1 MEILPI
7 DNGHRDKLPK
17 HRIISLIGVFF
28 LPHTDTY
35 NPYIQLKDNLVLANA
50 TDYASFQE
58 RTVS

>member
-7 DNGHRDKLPK
+7 DNGHRDKPPK

-28 LPHTDTY
+28 LPDTY

-50 TDYASFQE
+50 TDYASSQE